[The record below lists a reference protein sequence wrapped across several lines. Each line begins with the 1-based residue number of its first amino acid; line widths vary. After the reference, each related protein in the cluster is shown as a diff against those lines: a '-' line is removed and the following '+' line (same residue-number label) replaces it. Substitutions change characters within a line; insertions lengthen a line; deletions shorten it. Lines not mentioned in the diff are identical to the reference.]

1 MDKIKGVILDY
12 GGTLDSNGVHWAE
25 VLWKQYELCN
35 LPVSKENFREAYV
48 YAERSMATQL
58 LVKSDD
64 DFLRVLIIKVRLQ
77 LQYLISHEKL
87 DGEIYPIESYVG
99 KIAQMGYNVAVLCVK
114 SAEKIV
120 KIAKDKYDLA
130 LVSNFYGNIHSIL
143 ADFGLLCY
151 FKAVIES
158 AVVGVRK
165 PNPAIFAL
173 GVEALGLQPKD
184 VLVVGD
190 SFEKDIVPAAALGCH
205 TIWLKGVGWN
215 DDKIVD
221 ETLPDAIITS
231 FDQLINA
238 IEKIHK

>member
-1 MDKIKGVILDY
+1 MSKIKGIILDY

-35 LPVSKENFREAYV
+35 IPVSKENFREAYV
-48 YAERSMATQL
+48 YAERAMATQL

-64 DFLRVLIIKVRLQ
+64 DFLRVLTTKVRLQ
-77 LQYLISHEKL
+77 LQYLVFHEKL
-87 DGEIYPIESYVG
+87 DGDLLPIESYVE
-99 KIAQMGYNVAVLCVK
+99 KVAQMAYNVAASCVK
-114 SAEKIV
+114 CAEKV
-120 KIAKDKYDLA
+120 LKTAKERFDLV

-165 PNPAIFAL
+165 PDPAIFAL
-173 GVEALGLQPKD
+173 GVEALGLHPKE

-190 SFEKDIVPAAALGCH
+190 SYEKDIVPADSLGCH
-205 TIWLKGVGWN
+205 TIWLKGIGWN
-215 DDKIVD
+215 DGKNVD

-238 IEKIHK
+238 IENIHK